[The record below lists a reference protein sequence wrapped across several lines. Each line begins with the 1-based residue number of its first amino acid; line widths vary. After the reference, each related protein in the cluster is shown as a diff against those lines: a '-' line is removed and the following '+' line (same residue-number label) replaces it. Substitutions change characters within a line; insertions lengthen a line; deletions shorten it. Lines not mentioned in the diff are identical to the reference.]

1 MAEATIDELQIQI
14 ESDSTDASQ
23 SIDKLRQSLEKL
35 LAPVQALT
43 AGNGLNRLTKQLEKL
58 AEAARAASSL
68 SGFDKIS
75 QAATALRSL
84 DTLTGN
90 PKVGSYVTA
99 INRLSQAAP
108 AVQSI
113 AAMPDI
119 SSQLT
124 ALTNAL
130 NTLRNVQ
137 DIRLTSLTNS
147 LQQLPAAVQAING
160 MPAVDMSRIE
170 ALNTALSAFRTGSA
184 QGIRSLV
191 NALNRLPQVAQQ
203 INRIDF
209 RQFENNIRQLT
220 NSLEPLLQRAQAA
233 TQGLNS
239 LATILRLVRNQ
250 SGNGNSM
257 GSLSNTL
264 GGLSTKSLLSWGSL
278 MKLRRAL
285 TECFQVSSQY
295 VENLNLFNVTMGASA
310 KTAMEFAEK
319 VNDALGIDTSDWL
332 RYQGFFQSVGKGF
345 GVASEKADLMSQ
357 NLTQLA
363 YDISSF
369 YNISTDEAYN
379 KVQSGFAGELEPL
392 RRLGFALDEATL
404 KQLAYSKGITQT
416 YESMTQAQK
425 SQLRYVAMIE
435 QARNIGVTGDMSRTI
450 DTAANG
456 VRVLEARLQQFARA
470 IGNMLMPMLSAI
482 LPYLTA
488 FIQVVTEG
496 ANALAN
502 MLGFELPKINL
513 DSVTNGYDDITAA
526 TEEATAATEKFK
538 GSLAGVDQLNIIGSK
553 SDETGSGAGYST
565 DLDIELPTYDFLNG
579 VESKTKEIAENMKR
593 FFQEALPWIEA
604 VAAAVGAIFLTTKVM
619 NFVSALGKVFGQIRQ
634 FNSVLGDK
642 SKGFWGI
649 AGGLAAGASSGIL
662 LYNSIKNLI
671 KGTGN
676 LAGNW
681 VKLVSGI
688 GIASGAI
695 AAFIALGNPIGAVV
709 TGVLALSGAV
719 LGAVSAIDEVNS
731 EIANAIFYADT
742 GGISVEDF
750 AQCYSNFFDSISD
763 KYQKVNEVSEAIR
776 QNRDDAEKAAD
787 QIYNLTDK
795 YKALGGAMTSEDA
808 QTLKD
813 NIETIGKAIK
823 ENLGLYTQTLV
834 DNLKTSFHDLAKQ
847 MGIDVDGMIGKW
859 RLLENMGNSA
869 LAEMKKEADELSI
882 KIINGEATEAEY
894 QQFEDTVSKM
904 STVNTYTPEQEG
916 LNRALSEVMSGNIDF
931 KSEDQVKSAIET
943 ITSSAQ
949 SARDVVNTAWNNQ
962 KADINNYKATL
973 INWGVDETYDEKFG
987 KGEFEKLFNDQI
999 ALINE
1004 GYSQELNKIDVTEK
1018 TGIGAIW
1025 AQADQKVID
1034 AFDEQKPGFWDYF
1047 VANITALP
1055 WEYFTGDH
1063 WTGKNGS
1070 EKAYAMKESD
1080 RDDRIEGLKSG
1091 EYKGTYDAL
1100 KATGLSDSDVS
1111 YYGEI
1116 GSYIVQGF
1124 KNGVLSSAD
1133 DFNTAMDILAEEG
1146 VEAFKKHLKIASPS
1160 KVFEEL
1166 GGYVTQGLAL
1176 GITEGADDVD
1186 TSIDDIALGMTSRMP
1201 ANNSKIGFA
1210 WEGAKEMYS
1219 SNAPVD
1225 NSVSVGD
1232 TNVTVEID
1240 GEELANYVVKA
1251 QNRQVIMANGR

>member
-43 AGNGLNRLTKQLEKL
+43 AGNGLNKLTKQLEKL

-75 QAATALRSL
+75 QAATALKSL
-84 DTLTGN
+84 DNLTGN

-119 SSQLT
+119 SSQLS

-130 NTLRNVQ
+130 NTLRSVQ
-137 DIRLTSLTNS
+137 GIRLTSLTNS

-160 MPAVDMSRIE
+160 MPAVDVSRIE
-170 ALNTALSAFRTGSA
+170 ALNTALSTFRTGSA

-264 GGLSTKSLLSWGSL
+264 GGLSTKSLLFWGSL

-319 VNDALGIDTSDWL
+319 VNDALGIDTSDWI
-332 RYQGFFQSVGKGF
+332 RYQGFFQSVGKGL

-435 QARNIGVTGDMSRTI
+435 QAKNIGVTGDMSRTI

-456 VRVLEARLQQFARA
+456 VRVLEARIQQFARA
-470 IGNMLMPMLSAI
+470 VGNMLMPMLSAI
-482 LPYLTA
+482 LPYLTT

-513 DSVTNGYDDITAA
+513 DSVTSGYDDITAA

-553 SDETGSGAGYST
+553 SDKTGSGAGYST

-593 FFQEALPWIEA
+593 FFQEDLPWIEA
-604 VAAAVGAIFLTTKVM
+604 IAAAMGTIFLTTKAM

-634 FNSVLGDK
+634 FNSILGDK

-662 LYNSIKNLI
+662 LNNSLKNLI

-676 LAGNW
+676 AANNW
-681 VKLVSGI
+681 IQLGTGV
-688 GIASGAI
+688 GIAAGAV
-695 AAFIALGNPIGAVV
+695 ALFVKLGNPVGAVITLVGAAVGAV
-709 TGVLALSGAV
+709 TGLISGYNEKIAEMNEQITSSILYNNGGTKISEVADAFGKWADAATKVNQKTIDKYSKLDEYTQKIEELLDDMGKFADVDFDLTELTSADAEELKKPFNELVDYLKGDFQDRCQTAADDLKDIFANLGIGGVIQEQVLDGYEKMKETFDANLTASQATVNMYLDKVAQGGTLTEAEQAQFQKDYSYIMESAKNTDPTYIA
-719 LGAVSAIDEVNS
+719 AVSAVSELEQFDLNNLDLESPDDVKAALEKVDSAVTSFVSSAEERYNAEVGNINMLRAQVETDYKYGKISKNQYDEQIGLLDFS
-731 EIANAIFYADT
+731 ESLAAQNYKSQVSDIFSRVSPIYQAIANKYGEAASSVMPDSFSSPDTSSAIASSLIPDHLT
-742 GGISVEDF
+742 QE
-750 AQCYSNFFDSISD
+750 
-763 KYQKVNEVSEAIR
+763 
-776 QNRDDAEKAAD
+776 EKAAAVYA
-787 QIYNLTDK
+787 I
-795 YKALGGAMTSEDA
+795 A
-808 QTLKD
+808 QGQAA
-813 NIETIGKAIK
+813 E
-823 ENLGLYTQTLV
+823 
-834 DNLKTSFHDLAKQ
+834 
-847 MGIDVDGMIGKW
+847 KW
-859 RLLENMGNSA
+859 L
-869 LAEMKKEADELSI
+869 
-882 KIINGEATEAEY
+882 NG
-894 QQFEDTVSKM
+894 
-904 STVNTYTPEQEG
+904 
-916 LNRALSEVMSGNIDF
+916 
-931 KSEDQVKSAIET
+931 
-943 ITSSAQ
+943 
-949 SARDVVNTAWNNQ
+949 
-962 KADINNYKATL
+962 
-973 INWGVDETYDEKFG
+973 
-987 KGEFEKLFNDQI
+987 
-999 ALINE
+999 NE
-1004 GYSQELNKIDVTEK
+1004 GYQTLLDKIKHINDLAQNVELDIVPPAA
-1018 TGIGAIW
+1018 G
-1025 AQADQKVID
+1025 
-1034 AFDEQKPGFWDYF
+1034 
-1047 VANITALP
+1047 TAAR
-1055 WEYFTGDH
+1055 E
-1063 WTGKNGS
+1063 
-1070 EKAYAMKESD
+1070 M
-1080 RDDRIEGLKSG
+1080 
-1091 EYKGTYDAL
+1091 YDAL
-1100 KATGLSDSDVS
+1100 DGSGVIDLDAKIKFEVDLPDTQAEYKEIVGVGAYDYSVSDFPASRLSGNTQETGYARDAVADSFKVVS
-1111 YYGEI
+1111 TG
-1116 GSYIVQGF
+1116 
-1124 KNGVLSSAD
+1124 N
-1133 DFNTAMDILAEEG
+1133 NP
-1146 VEAFKKHLKIASPS
+1146 VEA
-1160 KVFEEL
+1160 
-1166 GGYVTQGLAL
+1166 
-1176 GITEGADDVD
+1176 
-1186 TSIDDIALGMTSRMP
+1186 P
-1201 ANNSKIGFA
+1201 ANDI
-1210 WEGAKEMYS
+1210 Y
-1219 SNAPVD
+1219 
-1225 NSVSVGD
+1225 VSL
-1232 TNVTVEID
+1232 NVD
-1240 GEELANYVVKA
+1240 GEELADYVVRA
-1251 QNRQVIMANGR
+1251 QSGNTVVTNGR

>member
-75 QAATALRSL
+75 QAATALKSL
-84 DTLTGN
+84 DNLTGN

-119 SSQLT
+119 SSQLS

-137 DIRLTSLTNS
+137 DIRLTSLTNG

-160 MPAVDMSRIE
+160 MPAVDVSRIE
-170 ALNTALSAFRTGSA
+170 ALNTALSTFRTGSA
-184 QGIRSLV
+184 QDIRNLV
-191 NALNRLPQVAQQ
+191 NALNKLPQVAQQ

-239 LATILRLVRNQ
+239 LATILRLVRSQ

-278 MKLRRAL
+278 LKLRRVLA
-285 TECFQVSSQY
+285 ECFQVSSQY
-295 VENLNLFNVTMGASA
+295 VENLNLFNVTMGDSA

-319 VNDALGIDTSDWL
+319 VNDALGIDTSDWV

-345 GVASEKADLMSQ
+345 GVTSEKADLMSK

-513 DSVTNGYDDITAA
+513 DNVTSGYDDITAA

-553 SDETGSGAGYST
+553 SDKTGSGAGYST

-634 FNSVLGDK
+634 FNSILGDK

-662 LYNSIKNLI
+662 LYNSLKNII
-671 KGTGN
+671 KGTGEAANNWTQLGVGVGIAAAAVAVFIATGNPVGAVITLVGAAVGAVTGLISGYNEKIAEMNEQITSSILYNNGGTKISEVADAFEKWADAATKVNQKTIDKYSKLDEYTQKIEELLDDMGKFADVDFDLTELTSADAEELKKPFNELVDYLKGDFQDRCQTAADDLKDIFAN
-676 LAGNW
+676 L
-681 VKLVSGI
+681 GI
-688 GIASGAI
+688 GGVIQEQVLDGYEKMKETFDANLTASQATVNKYLDKVAQGGTLTEAEQAQFQKDYSYIMESAKNTDPTYIA
-695 AAFIALGNPIGAVV
+695 
-709 TGVLALSGAV
+709 
-719 LGAVSAIDEVNS
+719 AVSAVSELEQFDLNNLDLESPDDVKAALEKVDSAVTSFVSSAEERYNAEIGNINMLRAQVETDYKYGKISKNQYDEQIGLLDFS
-731 EIANAIFYADT
+731 ESLAAQNYKSQVSDIFSRVSPIYQAIANKYGEAASSVIPDFSDRVAMSDAAASGLIPDNLTPDQQVADVYAIGQGQA
-742 GGISVEDF
+742 
-750 AQCYSNFFDSISD
+750 
-763 KYQKVNEVSEAIR
+763 
-776 QNRDDAEKAAD
+776 AEKW
-787 QIYNLTDK
+787 L
-795 YKALGGAMTSEDA
+795 
-808 QTLKD
+808 
-813 NIETIGKAIK
+813 
-823 ENLGLYTQTLV
+823 
-834 DNLKTSFHDLAKQ
+834 
-847 MGIDVDGMIGKW
+847 DG
-859 RLLENMGNSA
+859 
-869 LAEMKKEADELSI
+869 
-882 KIINGEATEAEY
+882 
-894 QQFEDTVSKM
+894 
-904 STVNTYTPEQEG
+904 
-916 LNRALSEVMSGNIDF
+916 
-931 KSEDQVKSAIET
+931 
-943 ITSSAQ
+943 
-949 SARDVVNTAWNNQ
+949 
-962 KADINNYKATL
+962 
-973 INWGVDETYDEKFG
+973 
-987 KGEFEKLFNDQI
+987 
-999 ALINE
+999 NE
-1004 GYSQELNKIDVTEK
+1004 GYQAFLGKIDHINELAQNVEFDIVPPTAGTAAREMYDALDGSGIIDLDAK
-1018 TGIGAIW
+1018 IKFEVDLPDPNAEYKEIVGIGA
-1025 AQADQKVID
+1025 D
-1034 AFDEQKPGFWDYF
+1034 DYS
-1047 VANITALP
+1047 
-1055 WEYFTGDH
+1055 
-1063 WTGKNGS
+1063 GS
-1070 EKAYAMKESD
+1070 DFSVS
-1080 RDDRIEGLKSG
+1080 RLSG
-1091 EYKGTYDAL
+1091 NTQ
-1100 KATGLSDSDVS
+1100 ATGYARDAVADSFKVVS
-1111 YYGEI
+1111 TG
-1116 GSYIVQGF
+1116 
-1124 KNGVLSSAD
+1124 N
-1133 DFNTAMDILAEEG
+1133 NP
-1146 VEAFKKHLKIASPS
+1146 VEA
-1160 KVFEEL
+1160 
-1166 GGYVTQGLAL
+1166 
-1176 GITEGADDVD
+1176 
-1186 TSIDDIALGMTSRMP
+1186 P
-1201 ANNSKIGFA
+1201 ANDIYISL
-1210 WEGAKEMYS
+1210 
-1219 SNAPVD
+1219 
-1225 NSVSVGD
+1225 
-1232 TNVTVEID
+1232 NVD
-1240 GEELANYVVKA
+1240 GEELANYVVRA
-1251 QNRQVIMANGR
+1251 QSGNTVVTNGR